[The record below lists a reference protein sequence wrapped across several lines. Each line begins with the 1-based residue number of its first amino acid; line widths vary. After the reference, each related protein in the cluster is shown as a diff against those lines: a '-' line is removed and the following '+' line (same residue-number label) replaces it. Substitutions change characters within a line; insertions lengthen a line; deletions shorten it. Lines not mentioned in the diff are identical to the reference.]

1 MAESYSVEAVLSAR
15 DEGFMAGMK
24 AAEKA
29 SSSLGS
35 KVKAGLGFGVFSAIG
50 SKAVGTVATGVT
62 GLIGEMN
69 SSSAAWKT
77 FNGNM
82 KTFGKESQIPKVRK
96 ELQSFAEQ
104 TIYSSSDMASTYAQL
119 AAVGVKSADKL
130 VMGFGGLAS
139 AAENPTQAMK
149 TLSQQATQMAAKPKV
164 QWQDFKL
171 MLEQTPAGIAA
182 VAKSMGKTTSQLV
195 SDVQAGKVST
205 EDFFVAIEKVGN
217 SKGFK
222 EQARQY
228 KTAGQAMD
236 GLKETMANK
245 LLPTFEMVSDV
256 TIKEI
261 GGVVDSIGKIDGDKL
276 ATKVAAGMKAATPY
290 FNMFKSAVKGVGSVI
305 KTVGGFLLDH
315 STTIAKVIPYVAGL
329 VGAYKAFKIVK
340 TFVPAVQGFTKAI
353 TGLTGKGIGGIAGK
367 LFKIGKA
374 EEEVGKKSSVSSKQ
388 MLASAKAFMMVGV
401 GVAFVSAGFALLAYS
416 AISLAK
422 AGPLA
427 IGVMVGLVGAVAALG
442 AGMTV
447 MINAIKPAPAR
458 LKAIS
463 TAMLAVGAAVL
474 LVSAGFALMS
484 YSAISLANSGGLAIG
499 VMVGM
504 VAAIAGLAA
513 GAAALGPSLTAG
525 AVGFIAFGAAIVLVG
540 AGAVLAST
548 AMYILA
554 GVLPTISQYGL
565 SSAVA
570 ITALAGGMALFSV
583 GATLAGASCVVLGA
597 GLVVVGA
604 GAVVAAAGVTL
615 LATGAILLGTGL
627 AIAAVSLAVISSSLL
642 VIGTAATTAAT
653 GFTAL
658 GVATLSLSA
667 GLILVSSGLTVTG
680 ASALVA
686 TAGIVAFGAGMT
698 VGAVGTLAMAAA
710 LELVKSS
717 MKSINSSAKSAQAS
731 LQGMQSSVKLVES
744 GLNAL
749 GSKAQSAMNK
759 VMTAFNNTASKSKTA
774 GKKVGDGFSN
784 GMKSGLNKAPS
795 IAHSAVS
802 KSVSRMKSGYSGA
815 YSAGSYIGQGLA
827 NGMRSQ
833 LGAVQSVAAQL
844 AAAAEKAIR
853 AKAKIHSPS
862 KVSKKLGI
870 YWGEGIGN
878 GMYSMIDFVRKASEK
893 LINIPNVHGPKMQ
906 LAGMYGVSELSD
918 DYNYTK
924 DVRFTVNVPL
934 EIDGKEFARATADDM
949 QEEQNRRQTR
959 SRRKRGFR

>member
-1 MAESYSVEAVLSAR
+1 MSESYSVEAVLSAR
-15 DEGFMAGMK
+15 DKGFTSGMK
-24 AAEKA
+24 SAFSAV
-29 SSSLGS
+29 SSLGS
-35 KVKAGLGFGVFSAIG
+35 KVSSGIGFGVFSAIG
-50 SKAVGTVATGVT
+50 SKAVGAVTSGVT

-195 SDVQAGKVST
+195 SDIQAGKVST
-205 EDFFVAIEKVGN
+205 DDFFAAIEKVGN
-217 SKGFK
+217 SKSFQ
-222 EQARQY
+222 EQAMQY
-228 KTAGQAMD
+228 KTAGQALD

-256 TIKEI
+256 AIKEI
-261 GGVVDSIGKIDGDKL
+261 GGAVDSLGKIDGDKL

-290 FNMFKSAVKGVGSVI
+290 FNMFKTAVKGVGSVI

-315 STTIAKVIPYVAGL
+315 SATIAKVIPYVAGL

-340 TFVPAVQGFTKAI
+340 TFVPAVQGFAKGI
-353 TGLTGKGIGGIAGK
+353 TSLAGKGISAIAGK
-367 LFKIGKA
+367 LFGVAAA
-374 EEEVGKKSSVSSKQ
+374 ETATGTASIQSSRQVMQ
-388 MLASAKAFMMVGV
+388 AAVAFM
-401 GVAFVSAGFALLAYS
+401 
-416 AISLAK
+416 
-422 AGPLA
+422 
-427 IGVMVGLVGAVAALG
+427 ALG
-442 AGMTV
+442 AGV
-447 MINAIKPAPAR
+447 ALI
-458 LKAIS
+458 
-463 TAMLAVGAAVL
+463 
-474 LVSAGFALMS
+474 SAGFLLLAT
-484 YSAISLANSGGLAIG
+484 SAIKLSSAGGIAIG

-513 GAAALGPSLTAG
+513 GAAVLGPALTAG
-525 AVGFIAFGAAIVLVG
+525 AVGFVAFGAAIVLVG

-570 ITALAGGMALFSV
+570 ITALAGGMALFAV

-597 GLVVVGA
+597 GLLVVGA

-627 AIAAVSLAVISSSLL
+627 AIAAISLAVISSSLL
-642 VIGTAATTAAT
+642 IIGTVATTAAT

-686 TAGIVAFGAGMT
+686 TAGIIAFGAGMT
-698 VGAVGTLAMAAA
+698 VGAVGTLAMATA
-710 LELVKSS
+710 LNLVKSS
-717 MKSINSSAKSAQAS
+717 MNSINSSAKSTQTS
-731 LQGMQSSVKLVES
+731 LKGMQSSVKLVEI
-744 GLNAL
+744 GLNVL

-759 VMTAFNNTASKSKTA
+759 VMTAFNNAAGKSKTA

-802 KSVSRMKSGYSGA
+802 KSVSRMRSGYSGA

-870 YWGEGIGN
+870 YWGEGFGN
-878 GMYSMIDFVRKASEK
+878 GIDYMRDFVRTASEK
-893 LINIPNVHGPKMQ
+893 LVNIPNVHGPKMQ
-906 LAGMYGVSELSD
+906 LAGMYGLGDLSD
-918 DYNYTK
+918 DYSYTK
-924 DVRFTVNVPL
+924 NTRFTINVPL
-934 EIDGKEFARATADDM
+934 KINGKEFARATADDM

-959 SRRKRGFR
+959 NRRKQGFR

>member
-1 MAESYSVEAVLSAR
+1 MSESYSVEAVLSAR

-35 KVKAGLGFGVFSAIG
+35 KVKTGLGFGVFSAIG
-50 SKAVGTVATGVT
+50 SKAVGAVTTGVT

-96 ELQSFAEQ
+96 ELQTFAEQ

-149 TLSQQATQMAAKPKV
+149 TLSQQATQMAAKPTV

-195 SDVQAGKVST
+195 SDIQAGKVST
-205 EDFFVAIEKVGN
+205 EDFFAAIEEVGN
-217 SKGFK
+217 SKGFQN
-222 EQARQY
+222 QAKQY
-228 KTAGQAMD
+228 KTAGQALD

-245 LLPTFEMVSDV
+245 LLPTFEMVSDAA
-256 TIKEI
+256 IKEI
-261 GGVVDSIGKIDGDKL
+261 GGIVDSLGKVDGDKL

-315 STTIAKVIPYVAGL
+315 SATIAKVIPYVAGL

-340 TFVPAVQGFTKAI
+340 TFVPAVQGFAKGI
-353 TGLTGKGIGGIAGK
+353 TSLAGKGISAIAGK
-367 LFKIGKA
+367 LFGVAAA
-374 EEEVGKKSSVSSKQ
+374 ETATGTASIQSSRQVMQ
-388 MLASAKAFMMVGV
+388 AAVAFM
-401 GVAFVSAGFALLAYS
+401 
-416 AISLAK
+416 
-422 AGPLA
+422 
-427 IGVMVGLVGAVAALG
+427 ALG
-442 AGMTV
+442 AGV
-447 MINAIKPAPAR
+447 ALI
-458 LKAIS
+458 
-463 TAMLAVGAAVL
+463 
-474 LVSAGFALMS
+474 SAGFLLLAT
-484 YSAISLANSGGLAIG
+484 SAIKLSSSGGIAIG

-513 GAAALGPSLTAG
+513 GAAALGPALTAG
-525 AVGFIAFGAAIVLVG
+525 AVGFVAFGAAIVLVG

-565 SSAVA
+565 SSATA
-570 ITALAGGMALFSV
+570 IAALAGGMTLFAV

-597 GLVVVGA
+597 GLVIVGA

-642 VIGTAATTAAT
+642 IIGTAATTAAA

-658 GVATLSLSA
+658 GAATLSLSA

-686 TAGIVAFGAGMT
+686 TAGIIAFGAGMT
-698 VGAVGTLAMAAA
+698 VGAVGTLAMATA
-710 LELVKSS
+710 LNLVKSS
-717 MKSINSSAKSAQAS
+717 MKSINSSAKSVQAS
-731 LQGMQSSVKLVES
+731 LNGMQSSVKLVES

-759 VMTAFNNTASKSKTA
+759 VMTAFNNAAGKSKTA

-802 KSVSRMKSGYSGA
+802 KSVSRMRSGYSGA
-815 YSAGSYIGQGLA
+815 YSAGYYIGQGLA

-862 KVSKKLGI
+862 KITEKLGM
-870 YWGEGIGN
+870 YWGEGFGN
-878 GMYSMIDFVRKASEK
+878 GIDSMRDFVRTASEK
-893 LINIPNVHGPKMQ
+893 LVNIPNVHGPKMQ

-959 SRRKRGFR
+959 NRRKQGFR

>member
-1 MAESYSVEAVLSAR
+1 MAETYSLEAVLSAR
-15 DEGFMAGMK
+15 DAGFKAGMK

-29 SSSLGS
+29 SSSLAS

-50 SKAVGTVATGVT
+50 SKAVGAVTSGVT

-77 FNGNM
+77 FSGNM

-96 ELQSFAEQ
+96 ELQTFAEQ

-149 TLSQQATQMAAKPKV
+149 TLSQQATQMAAKPTV

-195 SDVQAGKVST
+195 SDIQAGEVST
-205 EDFFVAIEKVGN
+205 EDFFAAIEKVGN
-217 SKGFK
+217 SKSFK

-228 KTAGQAMD
+228 KTAGQALD

-256 TIKEI
+256 AIKEI
-261 GGVVDSIGKIDGDKL
+261 GGVVDSLGKIDGDKL

-290 FNMFKSAVKGVGSVI
+290 FNMFKTAVKGVGSVI

-315 STTIAKVIPYVAGL
+315 SATIAKVIPYVAGL

-340 TFVPAVQGFTKAI
+340 TFVPAVQGFAKGI
-353 TGLTGKGIGGIAGK
+353 TSLAGKGIGGIAGK
-367 LFKIGKA
+367 LFKIGSA
-374 EEEVGKKSSVSSKQ
+374 ERDVGSASVESGRYIMQTALSFLALGGGVLLIATGFY
-388 MLASAKAFMMVGV
+388 MIASAAVKL
-401 GVAFVSAGFALLAYS
+401 SEAGGA
-416 AISLAK
+416 
-422 AGPLA
+422 A
-427 IGVMVGLVGAVAALG
+427 IGVAV
-442 AGMTV
+442 GMT
-447 MINAIKPAPAR
+447 
-458 LKAIS
+458 
-463 TAMLAVGAAVL
+463 GAL
-474 LVSAGFALMS
+474 
-484 YSAISLANSGGLAIG
+484 
-499 VMVGM
+499 
-504 VAAIAGLAA
+504 AGLAYGASIIGPALSA
-513 GAAALGPSLTAG
+513 GALGFLALGG
-525 AVGFIAFGAAIVLVG
+525 AILMIG
-540 AGAVLAST
+540 AG
-548 AMYILA
+548 I
-554 GVLPTISQYGL
+554 GVATWGISQLCGNLPTISEYGG
-565 SSAVA
+565 SAAGALVKLGGA
-570 ITALAGGMALFSV
+570 VLTMGAMALAGGILIVTAGAMALTGGAFALV
-583 GATLAGASCVVLGA
+583 GASLFMTAGALILSSG
-597 GLVVVGA
+597 
-604 GAVVAAAGVTL
+604 VVAAVGGSLFLVAGGFA
-615 LATGAILLGTGL
+615 LASGVL
-627 AIAAVSLAVISSSLL
+627 AIIGGGMFILFGGML
-642 VIGTAATTAAT
+642 V
-653 GFTAL
+653 
-658 GVATLSLSA
+658 VA
-667 GLILVSSGLTVTG
+667 
-680 ASALVA
+680 
-686 TAGIVAFGAGMT
+686 AGMT
-698 VGAVGTLAMAAA
+698 KILQGALKGVNST
-710 LELVKSS
+710 
-717 MKSINSSAKSAQAS
+717 MKSISSTASNTAKSLKA
-731 LQGMQSSVKLVES
+731 MTSSVDIVKS

-759 VMTAFNNTASKSKTA
+759 VMTAFNNAAGKSKTA

-802 KSVSRMKSGYSGA
+802 KAVSRMRSGYSGA

-844 AAAAEKAIR
+844 AAAAEMAIR
-853 AKAKIHSPS
+853 AEAKIHSPS
-862 KVSKKLGI
+862 KVAKKLGI
-870 YWGEGIGN
+870 FYGKAFGIGIGAMFN
-878 GMYSMIDFVRKASEK
+878 FVKKMSEK
-893 LINIPNVHGPKMQ
+893 LVNIPNVHGPKMQ

-959 SRRKRGFR
+959 NRRKQGFR